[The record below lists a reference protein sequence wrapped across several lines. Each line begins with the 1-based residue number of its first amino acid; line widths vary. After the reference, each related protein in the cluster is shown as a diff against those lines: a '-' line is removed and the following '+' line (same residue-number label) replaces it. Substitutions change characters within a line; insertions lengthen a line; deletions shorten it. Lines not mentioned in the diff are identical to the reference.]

1 MVFETR
7 GFQVG
12 SKYRNDCVKTQ
23 AAIRPVT
30 SALSAMAGFLGLSLV
45 SGTVFATSLGVCFA
59 QRQPHSPVL
68 EVVLNEF

>member
-1 MVFETR
+1 
-7 GFQVG
+7 
-12 SKYRNDCVKTQ
+12 
-23 AAIRPVT
+23 
-30 SALSAMAGFLGLSLV
+30 MAGFLGLSLV